1 MPVWQWHRTKC
12 GISHVPNVD
21 SGMTGEVGN
30 MTCRPG
36 SHRCAALALWF
47 LDNSLSRKIAADCE
61 RNMKEMKHEQD

>member
-1 MPVWQWHRTKC
+1 
-12 GISHVPNVD
+12 
-21 SGMTGEVGN
+21 MTGEVGN